1 MQVFIQD
8 LINGYVAETRG
19 SLKFFKD
26 HYAEYI
32 PSVAPDGSIRLH
44 PQKAPVEIA
53 AETLEDLRN
62 YAIIYGAHVIITPT
76 FKVLFTFYK
85 EGEINED
92 R

>member
-1 MQVFIQD
+1 MKVFVQG

-19 SLKFFKD
+19 SRKFFKD

-44 PQKAPVEIA
+44 PQKAPVEIE
-53 AETLEDLRN
+53 AETFEELRN
-62 YAIIYGAHVIITPT
+62 YAMIYGAHVIITPT
-76 FKVLFTFYK
+76 FKVLFSFHK
-85 EGEINED
+85 EGETYED